1 MNGDYIKD
9 GVCSDSL
16 NWEMNAL
23 DDLYETHRYTL
34 IKSIN
39 YESFLPQLRS
49 RRIFSENDEEEI
61 KNHYIYKTK
70 FQRNGAF
77 IDTLKTK
84 GQPGLKAFK
93 DLLAWEYPHVFT
105 AVFIDETP
113 TPRPEGYKSH
123 ETSRISC
130 NWNELFLHGQHLNQI
145 RVEHNDMIRQIDELQ
160 ELLQFAQNEKK
171 ELENEIQRLREF
183 EIHNRQLRENIK
195 EIEKDNRLVK
205 EENRDF
211 MRRNIHL
218 RDDNDQQSHKISSL
232 LHKVDD
238 LERQLDCNKAD
249 LDRLNECQN
258 EWKENFEQERRISQR
273 LHRQCNDLRTVRT
286 RPVNL
291 PNKHESSDK
300 HLHTKIEILMAD
312 LEAEREN
319 NRTLVIELEE
329 ARNEN
334 YADKDTINRLMTDV
348 FKLKKDAEKNAL
360 WQNKAEKNN
369 EEYFKKIQQLQKEK
383 RIIEEEKIV
392 CQTKQWDLDEEKN
405 NLFHKNH
412 ELERKLERFKREYE
426 KLKDDIMRERLN
438 TYRQQKKKK
447 PVLPP
452 SAVDELT
459 SSSLRNYTI
468 TQQKSSTLPAP
479 APCSINTEQY
489 TSDYC
494 EYDKE
499 PTRDTIKARPA
510 PEIKKKS
517 LEKSD
522 STIAQL
528 GYPYDCGDNGDEEDE
543 IYTDFQRTN
552 LMHSMSRSSISSQES
567 SLPEYFEIDDILV
580 PNSPARI
587 LKVYEKE
594 HPVLLSVNT
603 LNSVKLTCNGDQIEV
618 MNLQI
623 DDANISIGD
632 IIVQI
637 KYRVKGEDIEQVL
650 NGMTL
655 DEANKAVQKCI
666 ESKPDIVTVYIVP
679 GAKSKKQFLDQGKFY
694 IRTNI
699 EYKGTEYLPLVD
711 GEVVFVQE
719 MKGNEHWY
727 AVKTDQKSGRLMKV
741 GGCIPNMEEAKKL
754 MQPSSKSDSQTAAV
768 PRAAPLQRNGAF
780 RMRDGKPGYSSPYTV
795 VMPMRACTLLPI
807 SIRGPDVL
815 VSAILDTL
823 KLTAS
828 DWAKVIRRKKWSEMI
843 REDKHVI
850 FGSSLSVSDCDLNRF
865 IVINVKSDKKNHLE
879 RIFGKDIIKNFDVS
893 DYKDNLVTERN
904 SKNLVFDESISDK
917 LDMLRVLQDHVKS
930 LQNSIFWIDVSH
942 RW

>member
-1 MNGDYIKD
+1 
-9 GVCSDSL
+9 
-16 NWEMNAL
+16 
-23 DDLYETHRYTL
+23 
-34 IKSIN
+34 
-39 YESFLPQLRS
+39 
-49 RRIFSENDEEEI
+49 
-61 KNHYIYKTK
+61 
-70 FQRNGAF
+70 
-77 IDTLKTK
+77 
-84 GQPGLKAFK
+84 
-93 DLLAWEYPHVFT
+93 
-105 AVFIDETP
+105 
-113 TPRPEGYKSH
+113 
-123 ETSRISC
+123 
-130 NWNELFLHGQHLNQI
+130 
-145 RVEHNDMIRQIDELQ
+145 
-160 ELLQFAQNEKK
+160 
-171 ELENEIQRLREF
+171 
-183 EIHNRQLRENIK
+183 
-195 EIEKDNRLVK
+195 
-205 EENRDF
+205 
-211 MRRNIHL
+211 MRKNIHL
-218 RDDNDQQSHKISSL
+218 RDDNDQQSHKIQSL
-232 LHKVDD
+232 LHKIDD
-238 LERQLDCNKAD
+238 LERQLDSNKAD

-258 EWKENFEQERRISQR
+258 ELKENFEQERRISQR

-334 YADKDTINRLMTDV
+334 YADKDTINKLMTDV

-383 RIIEEEKIV
+383 RMIEEEKIV

-426 KLKDDIMRERLN
+426 KLKDDIMNGFTPEMRERLN

-452 SAVDELT
+452 SAVDEIT

-479 APCSINTEQY
+479 TPCSMNSDQY
-489 TSDYC
+489 ASGYCDY
-494 EYDKE
+494 DNE
-499 PTRDTIKARPA
+499 PTRDTIKASPEV
-510 PEIKKKS
+510 EIKKKG

-528 GYPYDCGDNGDEEDE
+528 GYPDDYGDNGEDEDE

-587 LKVYEKE
+587 LKVYERE

-603 LNSVKLTCNGDQIEV
+603 LNSVKLTCNADQIEV

-637 KYRVKGEDIEQVL
+637 KYRVKGEDIEVVF

-699 EYKGTEYLPLVD
+699 EYKGTEYLPLAD
-711 GEVVFVQE
+711 GEIVFVQE

-754 MQPSSKSDSQTAAV
+754 MQPSSKSDSQTTAV

-780 RMRDGKPGYSSPYTV
+780 RMRDGKPAYSSPYTV
-795 VMPMRACTLLPI
+795 VMPMRACTPLPI
-807 SIRGPDVL
+807 SIRGPDML

-823 KLTAS
+823 KLKAT
-828 DWAKVIRRKKWSEMI
+828 DWVKVIRRKKWCEMI

-850 FGSSLSVSDCDLNRF
+850 FGSSLSVSDYDYMNRC
-865 IVINVKSDKKNHLE
+865 IVINVKLDKKNQLE
-879 RIFGKDIIKNFDVS
+879 RIFGKDIIKNFDGG

-904 SKNLVFDESISDK
+904 SKNLVFDESISDQS
-917 LDMLRVLQDHVKS
+917 DMLQVLQGHVKS

-942 RW
+942 KW